1 MSKWCFVAVPV
12 VLLWG
17 ASAGATAGD
26 EKKVITITKFGEHS
40 VFDGKLVVKVSE
52 DDGKLTLAMQFAAK
66 PDVRYSTSL
75 VREKG
80 AFWVV
85 YPESP
90 KRVWMLQGKTMVE
103 FELTD
108 GGSSTTAI
116 SAPDVLKRAPKA
128 LLDALPKEVL
138 EGLKGDPSKH

>member
-1 MSKWCFVAVPV
+1 MSKWCFVVGP

-17 ASAGATAGD
+17 ASGGAAD
-26 EKKVITITKFGEHS
+26 EKKVETITKFGEHR
-40 VFDGKLVVKVSE
+40 VFDGKLVLKVSE

-66 PDVRYSTSL
+66 PDARYSTSL

-80 AFWVV
+80 AFWAV

-90 KRVWMLQGKTMVE
+90 RKVWLLQGKTLVE

-108 GGSSTTAI
+108 GGSNTTAI

-128 LLDALPKEVL
+128 LLDALPKEVR
-138 EGLKGDPSKH
+138 EGLGGAPGKP